1 MILRLTG
8 FFFFF
13 VFLNASNCYARG
25 GLAAGRADRLE
36 RAWDVPEPANA
47 DDAIG
52 LASEGVGHTLTYQ
65 GWGHVLQ
72 RSNGMRKMLHS
83 GAPRM
88 ASPFRLGKS
97 FFFRVLEQH
106 GLQKEVCFGFFRS
119 DISNNTL
126 TAVSSIRVTRKRKD
140 NDAKMIQYV
149 IFAKGLLPSTQCL
162 LSSVLFPLRK
172 LSQLSL
178 LLLFQLEWA
187 FMGIFLVILQ

>member
-1 MILRLTG
+1 
-8 FFFFF
+8 
-13 VFLNASNCYARG
+13 
-25 GLAAGRADRLE
+25 
-36 RAWDVPEPANA
+36 
-47 DDAIG
+47 
-52 LASEGVGHTLTYQ
+52 
-65 GWGHVLQ
+65 
-72 RSNGMRKMLHS
+72 MRKMLHS

-88 ASPFRLGKS
+88 ASPFLLGKS
-97 FFFRVLEQH
+97 FFFRVLEH
-106 GLQKEVCFGFFRS
+106 YGLQKEVCFGFFRS